1 MEFEAHV
8 ISMHRTHII
17 QLCQG
22 KEQFSFYG
30 IFNVKESEMHDL
42 FRDLGFVLY
51 GLKVLVCAGLKKSYI
66 WFYPALY
73 KVKAYW
79 EILFNVVII

>member
-1 MEFEAHV
+1 M
-8 ISMHRTHII
+8 
-17 QLCQG
+17 
-22 KEQFSFYG
+22 SFPCTELVLFNCAKVKTVFHSYG
-30 IFNVKESEMHDL
+30 TFNVKESEIHDL

-73 KVKAYW
+73 KVKANW

>member
-1 MEFEAHV
+1 
-8 ISMHRTHII
+8 
-17 QLCQG
+17 
-22 KEQFSFYG
+22 
-30 IFNVKESEMHDL
+30 MHDL